1 MLVTLRTRLL
11 LMILVVMAPAAVFIA
26 IEARTTYDTAL
37 RALHDS
43 QTMVA
48 MNAGLRIHLDL
59 ESSGRLL
66 TTLTSAAA
74 SSKNEHDC
82 DMVFARALPFAPGT
96 VAVRARRPD
105 GIVCQ
110 AAAPERRND
119 APALFQMLDKADFST
134 PPGSA
139 ALRNTRE
146 TRFASALSAGVRYLI
161 ASIAIENEDA
171 QETTGE
177 LVIDLRRLPEGL
189 GTVQRFGGAT
199 LALFDRH
206 DVPLLVKGQEMAQAG
221 WLPAAAPSSLEPG
234 NSVVLAGRDGHKRS
248 YALARVPG
256 SSLFV
261 VAGFDRAPQ
270 RAVFRQFLALLLAP
284 LATMLA
290 LWLAYSRMIRTHV
303 LRWTNGLAAAARA
316 IAANHVA
323 RAPDEPG
330 MPQELREVGKS
341 FNAMIERQE
350 SRERKL
356 QAALEHNQHLT
367 RELHHRIKNSLQIVQ
382 SYIGLGKRSET
393 GAARTALL
401 RAEARVNALSTAYR
415 LALAD
420 GELKDAP
427 VDAYLEAVASNIGT
441 LLLGPGQQIR
451 SELALGADSRIDRL
465 TPLGLILVETL
476 ITLLAAGDAVSIT
489 VSGQRK
495 DDGTLTLTIG
505 TDRPG
510 LADDM
515 DRRLLDGLIQQAEAE
530 HHPLETPGTLL
541 SLRLKPDA

>member
-1 MLVTLRTRLL
+1 V
-11 LMILVVMAPAAVFIA
+11 
-26 IEARTTYDTAL
+26 
-37 RALHDS
+37 
-43 QTMVA
+43 
-48 MNAGLRIHLDL
+48 
-59 ESSGRLL
+59 
-66 TTLTSAAA
+66 
-74 SSKNEHDC
+74 
-82 DMVFARALPFAPGT
+82 
-96 VAVRARRPD
+96 
-105 GIVCQ
+105 
-110 AAAPERRND
+110 
-119 APALFQMLDKADFST
+119 
-134 PPGSA
+134 
-139 ALRNTRE
+139 
-146 TRFASALSAGVRYLI
+146 
-161 ASIAIENEDA
+161 
-171 QETTGE
+171 
-177 LVIDLRRLPEGL
+177 
-189 GTVQRFGGAT
+189 
-199 LALFDRH
+199 
-206 DVPLLVKGQEMAQAG
+206 
-221 WLPAAAPSSLEPG
+221 PSSLEPG
-234 NSVVLAGRDGHKRS
+234 NSVVLAGRDGQERS
-248 YALARVPG
+248 YALAPVTG
-256 SSLFV
+256 SNLFV

-330 MPQELREVGKS
+330 MPQELRQVGQS

-350 SRERKL
+350 SRERRL

-393 GAARTALL
+393 GPARAALL

-415 LALAD
+415 FALAD

-476 ITLLAAGDAVSIT
+476 ITLLAAGDAVSVT

-495 DDGTLTLTIG
+495 DDGTLTLTIE

-530 HHPLETPGTLL
+530 HDSLETPRTLL